1 MNVSGLSLMWNLIK
15 KLPPD
20 LFDPN
25 QKRQTSKGRENCRY
39 CSIGGSYSIV
49 VGIERMFGAQ
59 FQ

>member
-1 MNVSGLSLMWNLIK
+1 MWNLIK

-39 CSIGGSYSIV
+39 CSI